1 MFEFSSLAWSSLFSG
16 VTLGSEDFFDLTG
29 PLKFQ
34 IKFEILP
41 FPSLLVFVF
50 VFLLALKLVLG
61 RDLGN

>member
-34 IKFEILP
+34 IKLEILP

-50 VFLLALKLVLG
+50 VFLLTLKLVLG